1 MRNDQQYS
9 SPAYMDV
16 GWQAGMSQ
24 RVFDTR
30 VLPLFGFGLLMT
42 ATAAYLG
49 RNLPFGLL
57 IAAMI
62 GELILV
68 FTAGVWQRKELGSLN
83 IGLYFLLTGLSGL
96 TLIPLL
102 QWANLRSGPMLI
114 AQALAVT
121 GITFGALMAYSL
133 ITKRDFSGWGGFL
146 VAACIGLIIAMIVNV
161 FIGGSTFSLII
172 SCFGVV
178 IFSGFVLY
186 DMSVI
191 KGQLSDADYIMAAIM
206 LYLNF
211 IGMFTHIL
219 RILGIMGS
227 SDD

>member
-1 MRNDQQYS
+1 MRNNQQY
-9 SPAYMDV
+9 SPAYMNV
-16 GWQAGMSQ
+16 GWQTGMSQ

-42 ATAAYLG
+42 AAAAYLG
-49 RNLPFGLL
+49 RNLPFGIL
-57 IAAMI
+57 IGAMV

-68 FTAGVWQRKELGSLN
+68 FTAGLWQRKELGSLN
-83 IGLYFLLTGLSGL
+83 IGLYFLLTALSGL

-102 QWANLRSGPMLI
+102 QWANLRSGPFLI

-121 GITFGALMAYSL
+121 GITFGALMIYSL
-133 ITKRDFSGWGGFL
+133 TTKRDFSGWGGFL
-146 VAACIGLIIAMIVNV
+146 VAACIGLIVAGIVNV
-161 FIGGSTFSLII
+161 FVGGTLFALII

-178 IFSGFVLY
+178 IFSAFVLY
-186 DMSVI
+186 DMSLI

-211 IGMFTHIL
+211 IGMFSHIL

-227 SDD
+227 DD